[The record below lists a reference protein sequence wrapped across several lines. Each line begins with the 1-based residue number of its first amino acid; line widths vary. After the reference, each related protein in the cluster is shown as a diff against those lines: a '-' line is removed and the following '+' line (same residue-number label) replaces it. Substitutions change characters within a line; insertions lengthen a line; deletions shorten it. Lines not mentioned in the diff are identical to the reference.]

1 MLPKVRL
8 ILAVTTAAFVVAAL
22 GFGLFSR
29 NTSVFAIGLHSARGA
44 PLERSLPEPPD
55 WKQFIALAALRR
67 AEELNRLLDLPN
79 PEPPAAPGE
88 SAEQAPTAP
97 PESVAVNTPDGAPAP
112 EPEPMREPSATTEPA
127 VAAASASPPRPTAE
141 VPAAEVAAPASPA
154 RLDEPPPAEAAVS
167 QAPEPAAVAA
177 ASSTSQALA
186 NEPPTAAADVS
197 VPSPA
202 LEPPP
207 AEAASFGHPESEPPP
222 AGVAMAIPQP
232 PETESVPAPAEVA
245 PAQAEP
251 ARAARTEG
259 ATTLALRS
267 TSAPENAVEKPTTAA
282 VPLPRPAPPRTNV
295 RHPARPKAQR
305 PVRTKTA
312 HATRA
317 VNARAARTRP
327 VGEPAANLPS
337 VHPFSGLYQQSHPS
351 Q

>member
-1 MLPKVRL
+1 
-8 ILAVTTAAFVVAAL
+8 
-22 GFGLFSR
+22 
-29 NTSVFAIGLHSARGA
+29 
-44 PLERSLPEPPD
+44 
-55 WKQFIALAALRR
+55 
-67 AEELNRLLDLPN
+67 
-79 PEPPAAPGE
+79 
-88 SAEQAPTAP
+88 
-97 PESVAVNTPDGAPAP
+97 
-112 EPEPMREPSATTEPA
+112 
-127 VAAASASPPRPTAE
+127 
-141 VPAAEVAAPASPA
+141 
-154 RLDEPPPAEAAVS
+154 
-167 QAPEPAAVAA
+167 
-177 ASSTSQALA
+177 ASSTSQAPA
-186 NEPPTAAADVS
+186 NELPPAAADVS

-202 LEPPP
+202 VARPP
-207 AEAASFGHPESEPPP
+207 AEAASSGHPESEPPA

-232 PETESVPAPAEVA
+232 PEAESVPAPAEVA

-251 ARAARTEG
+251 ARPARIDDG

-295 RHPARPKAQR
+295 RPPARPKAQR